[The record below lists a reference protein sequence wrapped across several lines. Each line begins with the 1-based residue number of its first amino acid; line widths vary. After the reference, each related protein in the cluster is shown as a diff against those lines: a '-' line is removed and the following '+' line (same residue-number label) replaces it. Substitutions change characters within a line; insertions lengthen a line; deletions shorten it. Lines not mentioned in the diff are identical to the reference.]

1 MDTLPALCRLLG
13 WIVLR
18 VQRTP
23 CWRSEQLR
31 DKLALHRGTSLRRW
45 RQGRVEDMWYLP
57 ASCLETVLYTA
68 HFISLLPPPLLLFP
82 SLLSTPA
89 FQTLLQQ
96 HIINLTLQCFAMTRP
111 KATSKLKWPDSKRN
125 KSYSNV
131 IRVFKMW
138 WTGAFPLPTSL
149 QTHSTLW
156 WLLDFFPFP
165 SLH

>member
-1 MDTLPALCRLLG
+1 MNCSSGTEDAVLEVRTAAWQAGTAPRDLSPQMETRQSGGYVIPPCILPWDCIIHCTLYF
-13 WIVLR
+13 
-18 VQRTP
+18 TP
-23 CWRSEQLR
+23 PP
-31 DKLALHRGTSLRRW
+31 T
-45 RQGRVEDMWYLP
+45 P
-57 ASCLETVLYTA
+57 AS
-68 HFISLLPPPLLLFP
+68 FSLLAFH
-82 SLLSTPA
+82 A
-89 FQTLLQQ
+89 CFQTLLQQ